1 MNWTAPLNPLVTYFH
16 YADWTPAT
24 YYWVVCYIMYSE

>member
-24 YYWVVCYIMYSE
+24 YLLGGLLYHV